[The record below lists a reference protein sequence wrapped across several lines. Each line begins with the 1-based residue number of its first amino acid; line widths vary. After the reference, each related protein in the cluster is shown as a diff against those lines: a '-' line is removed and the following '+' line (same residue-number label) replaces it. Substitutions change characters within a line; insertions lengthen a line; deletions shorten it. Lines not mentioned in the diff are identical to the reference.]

1 MRNSKHRAGD
11 STAQEGTGVASPR
24 TWPLSAA
31 LLALLQQ
38 LDDLRDA
45 LLRDLRGQ
53 RSVSPT
59 GRRGEAVAPRAGL
72 TNAWSKLKVL
82 I

>member
-1 MRNSKHRAGD
+1 MRTNKHRAGD
-11 STAQEGTGVASPR
+11 NPVQEGTGTVSPH

-38 LDDLRDA
+38 LDDLCDA
-45 LLRDLRGQ
+45 LLRDLWGQ

-59 GRRGEAVAPRAGL
+59 GGRGEATVLRAGL